1 MITTSLLWVRRNAV
15 ALVALT
21 VAMGGTSYAVTAL
34 PKNSVTSRAIAP
46 NAVRSGDVKD
56 GSLLRKDFKAGQLPR
71 GATGAQG
78 APGRSALT
86 TLRVGETVTG
96 VIGLDTEVAA
106 SGGDIRTWASFPIP
120 GTTKPPHVRMDSTP
134 GETECKG
141 GADAPT
147 APAGFLCVYTLGAV
161 NPQFEANTHQIAYN
175 SNLGFS
181 VVWGPTSSGDT
192 FFYGTY
198 AYTQGD

>member
-1 MITTSLLWVRRNAV
+1 MITTSLRWVRSNAV

-21 VAMGGTSYAVTAL
+21 VAMGGTSYAVAAL

-46 NAVRSGDVKD
+46 DAVRSGDVKN
-56 GSLLRKDFKAGQLPR
+56 GSLLRRDFKAGQLPR

-86 TLRVGETVTG
+86 TLRIGETVTG
-96 VIGLDTEVAA
+96 VVGMDTEVAA
-106 SGGDIRTWASFPIP
+106 AGGDLRTWASFPIP
-120 GTTKPPHVRMDSTP
+120 GTTGPLQVRID
-134 GETECKG
+134 GAAAETECTG
-141 GADAPT
+141 VAGAPT
-147 APAGFLCVYTLGAV
+147 APNGFLCVYPQGAV
-161 NPQFEANTHQIAYN
+161 NPVFGPLTHEVAYRN
-175 SNLGFS
+175 RLGFS
-181 VVWGPTSSGDT
+181 VVWGPVSSGDT